1 MSMSSSFFFVVSLI
15 LSIVSSAQEATKPTP
30 KQGPGHRFGRTE
42 PLPKS
47 EGSIRVVSY
56 NVLNLFDQTDD
67 PTLSGKYDD
76 LPMATNDDRCRGL
89 AKAITAMDADILCV
103 QEIESEEALKWFR
116 DTYLPEMGYD
126 HIASRDVGY
135 YRGVEQ
141 GVLSRYPISA
151 VTTWPEEDLSDMQGK
166 KQGGKEA
173 GWADCDGEQGRSFQ
187 RSPIMVDVNIP
198 STAEWVKPYTLSLVV
213 VHHKSGRDFNCQ
225 RESEALQIVDL
236 LQKRIEAEPQINLV
250 VLGDFNASPSAKS
263 ITVYKDAGYNNA
275 YGHRWQKTG
284 NTRDLF
290 RTHES
295 NRAIDYIMVHPNT
308 WNEVVPESF
317 QVVGTLHPGEDYN
330 WRTDEPPSGYA
341 ADHYPLA
348 IDVTPID
355 RSVPK
360 D

>member
-1 MSMSSSFFFVVSLI
+1 MGMTSSLFFVVTLVLGI
-15 LSIVSSAQEATKPTP
+15 AFPAQEAAQEAAKD
-30 KQGPGHRFGRTE
+30 GPGHRFGRTE
-42 PLPKS
+42 PLPKHD
-47 EGSIRVVSY
+47 GSIRIVSY
-56 NVLNLFDQTDD
+56 NMLNMFDQTDD
-67 PTLSGKYDD
+67 PGLEGEYDD
-76 LPMATNDDRCRGL
+76 LPMATNDDRCRAL

-103 QEIESEEALKWFR
+103 QEVESEEALKWFR
-116 DTYLPEMGYD
+116 DTYIPELGYD

-151 VTTWPEEDLSDMQGK
+151 ITTWSEEDLSDMQGK
-166 KQGGKEA
+166 KAGGKDA
-173 GWADCDGEQGRSFQ
+173 GWADCDGEQGSSFQ
-187 RSPIMVDVNIP
+187 RSPIMVDVEIP
-198 STAEWVKPYTLSLVV
+198 ATADWIQPYEISLVV
-213 VHHKSGRDFNCQ
+213 VHHKSGRDYNCQ
-225 RESEALQIVDL
+225 RESEALQIVEL
-236 LQKRIEAEPQINLV
+236 LEKRVSENPDVNLV

-263 ITVYKDAGYNNA
+263 VAVYQDAGFKNA

-295 NRAIDYIMVHPNT
+295 NRAIDYIMLHPNVWT
-308 WNEVVPESF
+308 EAVPKSF
-317 QVVGTLHPGEDYN
+317 QVVGTLHPGDDYN
-330 WRTDEPPSGYA
+330 WRTDEPPPGYA

-355 RSVPK
+355 RPVPK